1 MDEIVQIVK
10 SDGTVRTENVVF
22 LDPDPVQPVPTT
34 EDRLSALESAMLS
47 MMGVT
52 PSV

>member
-22 LDPDPVQPVPTT
+22 LDTDPVQPVPTT
-34 EDRLSALESAMLS
+34 EERIAALEAAMLT
-47 MMGVT
+47 MMGVQ
-52 PSV
+52 SNV

>member
-34 EDRLSALESAMLS
+34 EERLSALEGAMLA
-47 MMGVT
+47 MMGV
-52 PSV
+52 SADV